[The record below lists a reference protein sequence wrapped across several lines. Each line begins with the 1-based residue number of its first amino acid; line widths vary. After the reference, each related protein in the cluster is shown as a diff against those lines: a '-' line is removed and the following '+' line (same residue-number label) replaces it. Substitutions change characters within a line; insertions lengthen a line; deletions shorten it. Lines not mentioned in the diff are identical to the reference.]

1 MPLTWNYLVM
11 FYVYV
16 LKSKTDD
23 KLYIGYTNNLRK
35 RMKEHNE
42 GKNFSTKS
50 RIPFKLVYY
59 ESYVASEDAK
69 EREMQLKRFSQSYM
83 HLKKRI
89 NRSLQAGNSM

>member
-1 MPLTWNYLVM
+1 M

-23 KLYIGYTNNLRK
+23 NLYVGYTGNLRK
-35 RMKEHNE
+35 RLKEHNE
-42 GKNFSTKS
+42 GKSSATKP
-50 RIPFKLVYY
+50 RIPFRLVYY

-69 EREMQLKRFSQSYM
+69 EREKQLKRFSQSYM

-89 NRSLQAGNSM
+89 GRSLQVGDSM

>member
-1 MPLTWNYLVM
+1 M

-23 KLYIGYTNNLRK
+23 KLYIGYTGNLRK
-35 RMKEHNE
+35 RVKEHDE
-42 GKNFSTKS
+42 GRNFSTKS

-59 ESYVASEDAK
+59 ESYVASDDAR
-69 EREMQLKRFSQSYM
+69 EREKQLKRFSQSYM

-89 NRSLQAGNSM
+89 SKSLQVGNFK